1 MRPFGPRLWR
11 NRTRV
16 KATTTAE
23 TTAKTTTAVATTD
36 SNGGAACDDDGG
48 EDGGGD
54 EGGHLDSGICDNG
67 DEANATVT
75 AAAATTDSNGGAA
88 WSFEARKSLAWSVA
102 TLPPFSGD
110 GIEPLNDIGQLV
122 AACDLV
128 GDVFVVGIDSG
139 VPYDDG
145 KFDHVKLIIVGDEG
159 ALDFTKL
166 GDDACYAIKDYMD
179 IMPICMD
186 DDGPWT
192 DDELA
197 KVLDFWNCVT
207 AIQPKLS
214 LGCLFPGLQES
225 SG

>member
-1 MRPFGPRLWR
+1 MR
-11 NRTRV
+11 
-16 KATTTAE
+16 ATSTNSQSSTQ
-23 TTAKTTTAVATTD
+23 
-36 SNGGAACDDDGG
+36 CDDDGG
-48 EDGGGD
+48 DDGGGD
-54 EGGHLDSGICDNG
+54 DGDG

-88 WSFEARKSLAWSVA
+88 WSFEERKSLAWSVA
-102 TLPPFSGD
+102 TLPPLSGD

-128 GDVFVVGIDSG
+128 GDVFVVGADSE

-214 LGCLFPGLQES
+214 LGCLLPGLQES